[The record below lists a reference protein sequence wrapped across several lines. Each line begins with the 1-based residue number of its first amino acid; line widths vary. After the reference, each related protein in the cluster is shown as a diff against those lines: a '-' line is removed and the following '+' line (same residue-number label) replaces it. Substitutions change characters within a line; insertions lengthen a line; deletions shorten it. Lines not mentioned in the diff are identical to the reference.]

1 MKEEGNV
8 AESVPVQP
16 TTAHT
21 VTESPV
27 APSAEPPAT
36 AH

>member
-1 MKEEGNV
+1 
-8 AESVPVQP
+8 VQP